1 MVALDVH
8 VHDGIAKEIVLQR
21 LFSTFPG
28 GWPGVGLLL
37 LRMAVGGTAV
47 AGGVVLLAER
57 GMPTLGASVMG
68 LLAVGCGLLLLAGF
82 LTPGAAVLVGLGSA
96 GVTLPWC
103 PALAPSLLD
112 ASVKPSSGFLIV
124 MAVAILLLGPGAFSL
139 DSYLFGRREIVIP
152 HDSRPHVY

>member
-1 MVALDVH
+1 
-8 VHDGIAKEIVLQR
+8 
-21 LFSTFPG
+21 
-28 GWPGVGLLL
+28 LL

-47 AGGVVLLAER
+47 ASGVVLLAEQ
-57 GMPTLGASVMG
+57 GIPAPGALVIG
-68 LLAVGCGLLLLAGF
+68 VIAIAGGLLLLAGF

-112 ASVKPSSGFLIV
+112 ASARPSSGFLIV

-139 DSYLFGRREIVIP
+139 DSHLFGRREIVIP
-152 HDSRPHVY
+152 HDSRPHTS